1 MDLSKLSD
9 KDLQALAAGDL
20 SKVSEEGLRTIIAIG
35 NVQTVRKPIDEMLA
49 KAEAKPEVSPGG
61 IARQLGLTARAAV
74 SGLTAL
80 PTMLAD
86 PITGLVNMVAGKQVA
101 APPSQTVQDLL
112 NRILPQHK
120 RLKSA
125 LPKMLLLLLLAL
137 AAQCRRQK
145 VCKG

>member
-9 KDLQALAAGDL
+9 KDLEAIASGDM
-20 SKVSEEGLRTIIAIG
+20 SKVSDEGLRAIVAAG
-35 NVQTVRKPIDEMLA
+35 RVQSVRKPIDEMLA
-49 KAEAKPEVSPGG
+49 KAETKPEVSPGG
-61 IARQLGLTARAAV
+61 VARQLGLTARAAV

-112 NRILPQHK
+112 NRILPQPQTAQE
-120 RLKSA
+120 RITQDVASA
-125 LPKMLLLLLLAL
+125 LVGTDRKS
-137 AAQCRRQK
+137 
-145 VCKG
+145 VV